1 MHSLIIGGGKI
12 GYYLTKVLIEKGY
25 DVSVVEKEKEAC
37 QKFANDLNITVIK
50 GDGTSVSV
58 LEQAGVADVD
68 SVIAVTGRDEDNL
81 VACQL
86 AKRLYQVKKTIAKV
100 NNPKNVE
107 ALKKL
112 GVDIVV
118 SSTDNITGQ
127 LEREIDSGKIKELLP
142 LGAGNAG
149 VFEIVLDNSFTLQ
162 NVPLMEMEIPLT
174 INIISIIRNETE
186 LIIPRGHTT
195 LEIGDKLMIL
205 SKIKDKNDIFKA
217 FKIKA

>member
-12 GYYLTKVLIEKGY
+12 GYYLARVLMEKGY
-25 DVSVVEKEKEAC
+25 SISVIEKDKESC
-37 QKFANDLNITVIK
+37 QKFANELNISVIR
-50 GDGTSVSV
+50 GDGTSISV
-58 LEQAGVADVD
+58 LEEAGVEQAD

-107 ALKKL
+107 TLKKL

-127 LEREIDSGKIKELLP
+127 LEREVDSGKIKELLP
-142 LGAGNAG
+142 LSGGKAA
-149 VFEIVLDNSFTLQ
+149 VFELVLDKDFSMEDI
-162 NVPLMEMEIPLT
+162 PLMEMDIPLT
-174 INIISIIRNETE
+174 LNIISIIRGDNE
-186 LIIPRGHTT
+186 LIIPRGMTT
-195 LEIGDKLMIL
+195 LKVGDKLMVL
-205 SKIKDKNDIFKA
+205 ANLKDKNDILKA
-217 FKIKA
+217 LKIK

>member
-25 DVSVVEKEKEAC
+25 DVSVVEKEKDAC

-58 LEQAGVADVD
+58 LEQAGVADAD

-127 LEREIDSGKIKELLP
+127 LVP

-174 INIISIIRNETE
+174 LNIISIIRNETE

-217 FKIKA
+217 LKIKA

>member
-1 MHSLIIGGGKI
+1 MRSLIIGGGKI
-12 GYYLTKVLIEKGY
+12 GYYLAKVLMEKGY
-25 DVSVVEKEKEAC
+25 TISVIEKEKDAC
-37 QKFANDLNITVIK
+37 QKFANDLNIAVIR
-50 GDGTSVSV
+50 GDGTNVSV
-58 LEQAGVADVD
+58 LEEAGVEDVD

-107 ALKKL
+107 TLKML

-127 LEREIDSGKIKELLP
+127 LEREVDSGRIKELLP
-142 LGAGNAG
+142 LGDGRAA
-149 VFEIVLDNSFTLQ
+149 VFEIVLDKDFALTGT
-162 NVPLMEMEIPLT
+162 PLMKMDIPLT
-174 INIISIIRNETE
+174 LNIISILRNETE

-195 LEIGDKLMIL
+195 LEPGDKMLIL
-205 SKIKDKNDIFKA
+205 ANLKDKNDILKA
-217 FKIKA
+217 LKIK

>member
-12 GYYLTKVLIEKGY
+12 GYYLTKVLMEKGY

-37 QKFANDLNITVIK
+37 QKFANDLNITVIR

-58 LEQAGVADVD
+58 LEQAGVADAD

-100 NNPKNVE
+100 NNPKNVD

-127 LEREIDSGKIKELLP
+127 LEREIDSGKIKELL
-142 LGAGNAG
+142 
-149 VFEIVLDNSFTLQ
+149 TL
-162 NVPLMEMEIPLT
+162 
-174 INIISIIRNETE
+174 NIISIIRNETE

-195 LEIGDKLMIL
+195 LEVGDKLMIL
-205 SKIKDKNDIFKA
+205 SKIKDKNDILKA

>member
-25 DVSVVEKEKEAC
+25 DVSVVEKEKDAC

-58 LEQAGVADVD
+58 LE
-68 SVIAVTGRDEDNL
+68 
-81 VACQL
+81 QL

-174 INIISIIRNETE
+174 LNIISIIRNETE

-217 FKIKA
+217 LKIKA

>member
-58 LEQAGVADVD
+58 LEQAGV
-68 SVIAVTGRDEDNL
+68 AVTGRDEDNL

-174 INIISIIRNETE
+174 LNIIRNETE